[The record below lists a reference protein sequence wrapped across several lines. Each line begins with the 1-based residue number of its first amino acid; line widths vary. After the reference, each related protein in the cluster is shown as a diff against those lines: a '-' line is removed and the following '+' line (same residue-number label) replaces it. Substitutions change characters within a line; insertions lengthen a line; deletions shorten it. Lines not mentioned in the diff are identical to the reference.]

1 MIDNGNRQVEE
12 AEAYYGQMHTNNY
25 NNTLNTS

>member
-1 MIDNGNRQVEE
+1 MIYNVDRQVEE
-12 AEAYYGQMHTNNY
+12 AEAYYGEIHTNNY